1 MKAPRLSIGLGS
13 FLVALA
19 LVVAV
24 GIGSAIAVIP
34 NQGTYYACLTKSS
47 GAVKVINYPKVQC
60 ATGTRLIKWN
70 TKGPAG
76 PQGSQGAQGALG
88 PQGPKGDQGPAG
100 PADWNAIS
108 NRPAGFA
115 DGVDDQGVTGLTIT
129 RVQGPYTQ
137 VYANASGTAWGQAHV
152 DCPAGSRVVGGGYWS
167 PTNAFAVNSS
177 TATDADTWTVFA
189 TLLGKT
195 GDGWVSAIMRADV
208 LCMRVEPGGALTVA
222 AKTKHPKGAN
232 KVRRR

>member
-137 VYANASGTAWGQAHV
+137 VYANASGTAW
-152 DCPAGSRVVGGGYWS
+152 DKL
-167 PTNAFAVNSS
+167 TS
-177 TATDADTWTVFA
+177 TVRP
-189 TLLGKT
+189 G
-195 GDGWVSAIMRADV
+195 RASW
-208 LCMRVEPGGALTVA
+208 VA
-222 AKTKHPKGAN
+222 ATGHPRMRSPSTL
-232 KVRRR
+232 RRQRTPTRGPSSPPSSARRATGGSPPS

>member
-1 MKAPRLSIGLGS
+1 MQAPRLSIGLGS

-34 NQGTYYACLTKSS
+34 NQGTCYACLTKSS
-47 GAVKVINYPKVQC
+47 GPSRSSTTPRCSAPRAPASSSGTPKARPDLQ
-60 ATGTRLIKWN
+60 
-70 TKGPAG
+70 G
-76 PQGSQGAQGALG
+76 PQGVEG
-88 PQGPKGDQGPAG
+88 PKGDQGPKEDQGPAG

-129 RVQGPYTQ
+129 RIQGPYTQ

-177 TATDADTWTVFA
+177 TATDAGHVDR
-189 TLLGKT
+189 LRHPPRQ
-195 GDGWVSAIMRADV
+195 DGQRWVSAIMRADV
-208 LCMRVEPGGALTVA
+208 LCLRVEPGGALTVA
-222 AKTKHPKGAN
+222 AKTKHPKAN